1 MLEILL
7 IAKLGLRKLD
17 ISAIVQL
24 SVCLIAALF
33 RMLLYVVPGNDTTFI
48 QLIGVLTML
57 ASWGLLYYMVF
68 EMMYIRATLESES
81 HQESTTRKHRI
92 HRQRITLF
100 GIYLTVYAPMSIF
113 VFIGLKDYADF
124 YKRNI
129 LFCRILLII
138 RALLRLVIDGWM
150 FTKFIDNFY
159 FFLKRKV
166 Q

>member
-1 MLEILL
+1 MLETLL
-7 IAKLGLRKLD
+7 IAKLGFRKLD
-17 ISAIVQL
+17 TSGIVQL
-24 SVCLIAALF
+24 SIYLIAAVF
-33 RMLLYVVPGNDTTFI
+33 RVLMYVVPGNDTTFI

-57 ASWGLLYYMVF
+57 ASWGLLYFMVF

-81 HQESTTRKHRI
+81 HQESSIRKHRI
-92 HRQRITLF
+92 NRQRATLF

-138 RALLRLVIDGWM
+138 RALIRILIDGWM
-150 FTKFIDNFY
+150 FAKFADNFY